1 MKQLFLSSLN
11 APYSFLEQLFMG
23 LPLALQVYRRDG
35 VCVLVNPT
43 FVQQFG
49 LDPTGAY
56 NVLESNVPQQRGM
69 HNQILRAFAGEV
81 QTLPTQWYTPL
92 MEVQRPH
99 FVHRRLAISLT
110 LIPIKDEQGEVT
122 HVLVLAEDKTAEQI
136 LIEREA
142 ELKKA
147 REEAEATAQRER
159 SLRQQW
165 DAVIDSMVEAVV
177 LVDREGE
184 VVLVNPAAKR
194 ILGGIQNHLN
204 TLVTALDAHYIKT
217 GELMTAE
224 NSPALRGVRGEVVQP
239 ELIKITA
246 LDAPGVE
253 RILSVSAAP
262 LRDGTG
268 EIIGAVSV
276 GLDVTESYQENRFRE
291 LFMGILGHDLRTP
304 LSVISLAAD
313 NLDMALSTSRD
324 KLTAQLIRRNAEQI
338 RRLVNDLLDFT
349 RVRLGDTLPFQRQRV
364 DLYRLCEDTVND
376 LRLASPQRELRLE
389 LDGGI
394 EAGGGFIGQWDPDR
408 MSQVITNL
416 ITNALHHSAE
426 GSPVEVRLENT
437 SEQVVLSVHNE
448 GPEIPASKLRRMF
461 SPFCPNDPGEAGG
474 ELTRMGLGL
483 GLFIVREIVKAH
495 GGTVGIE
502 SGGGRVSVRTVW
514 PKG

>member
-1 MKQLFLSSLN
+1 MQLFLSSLN
-11 APYSFLEQLFMG
+11 APYPFLEQLFMG

-35 VCVLVNPT
+35 LCVLVNPT
-43 FVQQFG
+43 FIQQFG

-56 NVLESNVPQQRGM
+56 NVLASNIPERRGM
-69 HNQILRAFAGEV
+69 HHQILRAFGGEI

-92 MEVQRPH
+92 MDVQQPH

-110 LIPIKDEQGEVT
+110 LIPIKDEQGEVS

-165 DAVIDSMVEAVV
+165 DAVIESMVEAVM
-177 LVDREGE
+177 LVDRRGE
-184 VVLVNPAAKR
+184 LVLVNPAGKR
-194 ILGGIQNHLN
+194 MLGGIRNHLN
-204 TLVTALDAHYIKT
+204 TLVTELDAHYIKT
-217 GELMTAE
+217 GERMTAE
-224 NSPALRGVRGEVVQP
+224 KSPVLRGVRGEVVQP
-239 ELIKITA
+239 ELIRITA

-262 LRDGTG
+262 LRDGLG

-304 LSVISLAAD
+304 LSVISLGAD
-313 NLDMALSTSRD
+313 NLEASLTTPRE

-349 RVRLGDTLPFQRQRV
+349 RVRLGDTLPFHPQRV
-364 DLYRLCEDTVND
+364 DLCTLCEDTVND
-376 LRLASPQRELRLE
+376 LKLASPHREIRLE
-389 LDGGI
+389 LQGGN
-394 EAGGGFIGQWDPDR
+394 EAEGGFIGQWDPDR
-408 MSQVITNL
+408 MSQVMTNL
-416 ITNALHHSAE
+416 ITNALHHSEE
-426 GSPVEVRLENT
+426 GSPVEVKLEST
-437 SEQVVLSVHNE
+437 SERVVLSVHNE

-495 GGTVGIE
+495 GGTIEIE
-502 SGGGRVSVRTVW
+502 SGGGRVSVKTVW
-514 PKG
+514 PRG